1 MQVLIAGGGEVG
13 SLIARRLSR
22 EGNAVTI
29 LDESPERCAHLEDI
43 HDAKV
48 IQGSAS
54 SFRTLARAGLRYAD
68 MLIAVTSSDEVNLLA
83 CMIAQ
88 AEFNVRVKVARVRT
102 HEFEHWRDICAKARL
117 NIDLIIHP
125 ETETAR
131 RILPVLNMPGV
142 SEIVDF
148 AGGRVK
154 LFATNIEAG
163 SWIAGKTVMDLAA
176 AGPPRQSLLAMIF
189 RGGQAIIPHGPVTI
203 LPGDQVYVLCRDQD
217 LAESLRFIGLPG
229 ADRLD
234 RAFVLGGKQLG
245 ILIAEKL
252 EKAGVHVKLFERDL
266 KRCEKVSEILEETI
280 VVHGDGTDAATLV
293 EENIQD
299 VGAYLALTNDDEQ
312 NLIAAILA
320 RRLGARKVVAL
331 MNRLNYLPIAQ
342 RLGINASISSRLVT
356 VDRILQFVRQGR
368 VISVTTF
375 GEEAAEAIELSASR
389 SSRYIGRPLKEVRL
403 PREVIVGAIIR
414 PDGEVIVPRGMDAI
428 QAGDQAIF
436 FALESAVPQLE
447 KAFLAE
453 SRRDE
458 S

>member
-13 SLIARRLSR
+13 SLIARRLAR

-29 LDESPERCAHLEDI
+29 LEENAERCAHLEDV

-48 IQGSAS
+48 IQGSAVS
-54 SFRTLARAGLRYAD
+54 YRTLAGAGLRYAD

-88 AEFNVRVKVARVRT
+88 AEFNVRVKIARLRT
-102 HEFEHWRDICAKARL
+102 HEFDHWRGICAKAGL

-131 RILPVLNMPGV
+131 RILPVLRMPGV
-142 SEIVDF
+142 AEIVDF

-154 LFATNIEAG
+154 LFATTIDAG
-163 SWIAGKTVMDLAA
+163 SWLAGKTVVELAS
-176 AGPPRQSLLAMIF
+176 AGPPRHSLLAMIF

-203 LPGDQVYVLCRDQD
+203 LPEDQVYVLCRDQD
-217 LAESLRFIGLPG
+217 LEDARRFIGLPPG
-229 ADRLD
+229 EKLERV
-234 RAFVLGGKQLG
+234 FILGGKQLG
-245 ILIAEKL
+245 ILIAETL
-252 EKAGVHVKLFERDL
+252 EKTGVSVKLFERDL
-266 KRCEKVSEILEETI
+266 KRCEKVSEILEDTI

-293 EENIQD
+293 EENIEG
-299 VGAYLALTNDDEQ
+299 VSAYLALTNDDEQ
-312 NLIAAILA
+312 NLIASILA

-331 MNRLNYLPIAQ
+331 INRLNYMPLAQ
-342 RLGINASISSRLVT
+342 RLGIQTSVSSRLVT

-375 GEEAAEAIELSASR
+375 GEEAAEAIELAASPQ
-389 SSRYIGRPLKEVRL
+389 SRYIGKPLKDVRL

-414 PDGEVIVPRGMDAI
+414 PDGEVIVPRGSDSI
-428 QAGDQAIF
+428 QAGDHAIF
-436 FALESAVPQLE
+436 FTLEGAVPHLE
-447 KAFLAE
+447 RAFLAE
-453 SRRDE
+453 SRKDH